1 VVGEL
6 QPEDPQQV
14 GPYRLLGRLGAG
26 GMGQVYLGLSPGG
39 RHVAVKIVHPE
50 FAASPD
56 FRVRF
61 RREVAAAQ
69 KVSGLFT
76 APVVDADV
84 SGVPL
89 WLATAYVP
97 GPSLSEAVN
106 EHGPL
111 PAPSVLALAAGLA
124 EGLAAIHAA
133 GVVHRDLKPMNV
145 LLAPDGPRIIDFGIS
160 RAVEA
165 TSLTGAGFVVGSAG
179 FMSPEQAAGGDV
191 GKASDIFSLG
201 TVLVFA
207 ATGEGPFGTG
217 SSDALLYRVVH
228 NPPDLG
234 RVPDEVRPLVERCL
248 AKDPASR
255 PSAADILA
263 EVGAAHPVPGWLPD
277 PVIRPYAGEPAR
289 PASGGTAEVPATDD
303 PTMAAAS
310 AGGQA
315 GPAGPPPGNGQLA
328 EAGRDPTPRRRR
340 RPLILAGITTTL
352 VVAGVIIGVVVA
364 GSTPR
369 TVAAAHSPAS
379 SRSPARPRPARRGWI
394 FTAAAS
400 VDGTATVAGGV
411 VYVGD
416 DNGNVYAIDAATG
429 ALRWKLPTG
438 SSVVSRPAVVDGT
451 VYVGSENNDV
461 YALNAAT
468 GAVIWKYPTGG
479 SVDSGPAVTD
489 GVVYVGN
496 DNNEV
501 FALDAATGHVRWTQP
516 NVGDNVTTNPAV
528 VGGTVYVGC
537 EDNSVYALNA
547 ATGAIRWQ
555 RPTHGQVNSS
565 PAVVGGTVYVGSDD
579 GNVYALNAATGAVEW
594 TRPTGGK
601 VESSPAVSGG
611 TVYIGSDDHKVFALD
626 AATGAV
632 EWTRPTGG
640 VVESSPVL
648 SGGLVF
654 VGSGDGYVYA
664 LDAATGAVRWRVNTN
679 GQVNA
684 TAAVYGGMVY
694 IGTDD
699 DAVYALTTTT
709 GS

>member
-6 QPEDPQQV
+6 LPEDPRQV

-26 GMGQVYLGLSPGG
+26 GMGQVYLGMSPGG
-39 RHVAVKIVHPE
+39 RHVAVKVVHPE
-50 FAASPD
+50 MAAAPD

-61 RREVAAAQ
+61 RREVTAAQ

-84 SGVPL
+84 GSETP

-97 GPSLSEAVN
+97 GPSLSEAVS

-124 EGLAAIHAA
+124 EGLAGIHAA

-160 RAVEA
+160 RAAEA

-207 ATGEGPFGTG
+207 AAGEGPFGTG

-228 NPPDLG
+228 NPPDLE

-248 AKDPASR
+248 AKDPAGR
-255 PSAADILA
+255 PTAADILA

-277 PVIRPYAGEPAR
+277 PVIRPYASNPVPR
-289 PASGGTAEVPATDD
+289 ASGGTADIPAADD
-303 PTMAAAS
+303 HPTSAAS
-310 AGGQA
+310 ARGHAPEVGA
-315 GPAGPPPGNGQLA
+315 DPA
-328 EAGRDPTPRRRR
+328 PRRRR
-340 RPLILAGITTTL
+340 RPLILAGIIAT
-352 VVAGVIIGVVVA
+352 VVVVGVVVGVVLA

-369 TVAAAHSPAS
+369 TVAGAHNPAS
-379 SRSPARPRPARRGWI
+379 SRSPARPRPAKRGWT
-394 FTAAAS
+394 FTTAAS
-400 VDGTATVAGGV
+400 VDGTATVAGGI

-416 DNGNVYAIDAATG
+416 DNGNFYAIDAATG
-429 ALRWKLPTG
+429 ALRWKLATG
-438 SSVVSRPAVVDGT
+438 GSVVSRPAVVDGT
-451 VYVGSENNDV
+451 VYVGSENNFV
-461 YALNAAT
+461 YALDAAT
-468 GAVIWKYPTGG
+468 GAVRWKYNTGG
-479 SVDSGPAVTD
+479 SVDSGPAVT
-489 GVVYVGN
+489 GGLVYVGN

-501 FALDAATGHVRWTQP
+501 FALDAATGAVRWTQP

-528 VGGTVYVGC
+528 AGGTVYVGC

-565 PAVVGGTVYVGSDD
+565 PAVVRGVVFIGSDD

-594 TRPTGGK
+594 TRATGGK
-601 VESSPAVSGG
+601 VDSSPAVSGNV
-611 TVYIGSDDHKVFALD
+611 VYIGSGNGKVFALD

-632 EWTRPTGG
+632 EWTRTTGG
-640 VVESSPVL
+640 PVASSPVL

-654 VGSGDGYVYA
+654 VGSADGYVYA
-664 LDAATGAVRWRVNTN
+664 LDAATGAVRWKVNTN

-684 TAAVYGGMVY
+684 NPAVSGGMVY
-694 IGTDD
+694 IGTDNN
-699 DAVYALTTTT
+699 AVYALTATT

>member
-1 VVGEL
+1 M
-6 QPEDPQQV
+6 

-39 RHVAVKIVHPE
+39 RHVAVKVVHAE

-76 APVVDADV
+76 APVVDAEV
-84 SGVPL
+84 SSAPL

-111 PAPSVLALAAGLA
+111 PAASVLALAAGLA
-124 EGLAAIHAA
+124 EGLAGIHAV

-160 RAVEA
+160 WAAEA

-228 NPPDLG
+228 NPPDLE

-277 PVIRPYAGEPAR
+277 PVIRPYASDPVPRAT
-289 PASGGTAEVPATDD
+289 GGTADVPAVDD
-303 PTMAAAS
+303 PTMAAAP
-310 AGGQA
+310 ARGHVPEPGG
-315 GPAGPPPGNGQLA
+315 
-328 EAGRDPTPRRRR
+328 DPTPRRRRR

-352 VVAGVIIGVVVA
+352 LVAGVIIGVVLA

-369 TVAAAHSPAS
+369 TVAGAHNPAS
-379 SRSPARPRPARRGWI
+379 SRSPARARPTRRGWT
-394 FTAAAS
+394 FTTAAS
-400 VDGTATVAGGV
+400 VDGTATVAGGI
-411 VYVGD
+411 VYIGD
-416 DNGNVYAIDAATG
+416 DNGNIYAIDAATG

-468 GAVIWKYPTGG
+468 GAVLWKYNTGG
-479 SVDSGPAVTD
+479 SVDSGPAVSD
-489 GVVYVGN
+489 GLVYVGN

-501 FALDAATGHVRWTQP
+501 FALDAATGAVRWTQQ

-537 EDNSVYALNA
+537 DDNSVYALNA

-565 PAVVGGTVYVGSDD
+565 PAVVGGVVFVGSDD
-579 GNVYALNAATGAVEW
+579 GNVYALNATTGAVEW

-601 VESSPAVSGG
+601 VDSSPAVAGG
-611 TVYIGSDDHKVFALD
+611 VVFIGSDNGKVFALD

-632 EWTRPTGG
+632 EWSRLTGG
-640 VVESSPVL
+640 AVDSSPVI

-654 VGSGDGYVYA
+654 VGSNDSYVYA

-679 GQVNA
+679 GQVNS
-684 TAAVYGGMVY
+684 TPAVSGGMVY
-694 IGTDD
+694 IGTDN
-699 DAVYALTTTT
+699 DAVYALTATT